1 MATAS
6 IDATSALGSTA
17 SAKLSMEDLL
27 RVMLT
32 ELTFQDPL
40 KPVEN
45 KDFMAQIAQFSSLDA
60 TQRLNQNLE
69 QLLALQSVN
78 QSIGLLGKTVSATTD
93 TGSIT
98 GQVVALS
105 LQSGQPQLTVAT
117 TDGRTVAGIAI
128 GQLET
133 IR

>member
-1 MATAS
+1 LATTPIS
-6 IDATSALGSTA
+6 ATSALGKTA
-17 SAKLSMEDLL
+17 SAQLSMEDLM

-69 QLLALQSVN
+69 QLLTLQSVN

-93 TGSIT
+93 SGPVN

-105 LQSGQPQLTVAT
+105 LLNGQPQLTVAT
-117 TDGRTVAGIAI
+117 SDGRTVAGIAI